1 MFDKLVMRDICGYQ
15 VPAVEIDTPYGQV
28 YAYKIKDEFIYEF
41 PSGQDRLGAEK
52 FFNENVVAIKTLM
65 KIMQDR
71 L

>member
-1 MFDKLVMRDICGYQ
+1 MFDKLVMRDICGHQ
-15 VPAVEIDTPYGQV
+15 VPAVEIDTLHGPI

-41 PSGQDRLGAEK
+41 PSGRARHGAEK
-52 FFNENVVAIKTLM
+52 FFNENVEAIKTLM